1 MTLNKEER
9 EAVVGYKL
17 ERANKTLAE
26 AVSNIENC
34 CWHAA
39 ANRLYYAC
47 FYAAGALL
55 IYNGYIARTHNGV
68 FNMLGEHFVSIG
80 LISREQ
86 NKFYRRVL
94 ELRQTGDYDDFIEFS
109 ENEILPLVEPA
120 KQFIKTIENLI
131 HNISTTNS

>member
-1 MTLNKEER
+1 MKLNDTER
-9 EAVVGYKL
+9 KAVVKHRL

-26 AVSNIENC
+26 AVSNVDNC

-47 FYAAGALL
+47 FYAACALL
-55 IYNGYIARTHNGV
+55 INNGYTARTHHGV
-68 FNMLGEHFVSIG
+68 FSLLGEHFVSIG

-94 ELRQTGDYDDFIEFS
+94 ELRQTGDYDDFIEIS
-109 ENEILPLVEPA
+109 ENEILPLLEPA
-120 KQFIKTIENLI
+120 EQFITTIEKLI
-131 HNISTTNS
+131 KESEK

>member
-9 EAVVGYKL
+9 DAIVKYRL

-26 AVSNIENC
+26 AVSNIENG

-47 FYAAGALL
+47 FYAACALL
-55 IYNGYIARTHNGV
+55 INKGHVTRTHNGV
-68 FNMLGEHFVSIG
+68 FTLLGEHFVSIG

-94 ELRQTGDYDDFIEFS
+94 ELRQTGDYDDFIELT
-109 ENEILPLVEPA
+109 ENEVLSFVEPA
-120 KQFIKTIENLI
+120 EQFIKTVEQLIRTEN
-131 HNISTTNS
+131 NA

>member
-1 MTLNKEER
+1 MTLNKVER
-9 EAVVGYKL
+9 EAVVRYRL

-26 AVSNIENC
+26 AISNIENG

-47 FYAAGALL
+47 FYAVCALL
-55 IYNGYIARTHNGV
+55 INNGYTARTHNGV
-68 FNMLGEHFVSIG
+68 FSLLGEHFVSIG
-80 LISREQ
+80 LISKDQ

-94 ELRQTGDYDDFIEFS
+94 ELRLTGDYDDFIEFT

-131 HNISTTNS
+131 NNKIM